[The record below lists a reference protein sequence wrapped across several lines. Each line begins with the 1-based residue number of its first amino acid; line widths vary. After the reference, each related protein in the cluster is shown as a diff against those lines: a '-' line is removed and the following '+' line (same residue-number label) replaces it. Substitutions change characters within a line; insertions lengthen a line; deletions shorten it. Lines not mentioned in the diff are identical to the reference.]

1 MIQRFRK
8 LLLTTALLA
17 TAISAQAGPYP
28 ERSINLVVPVAAGDA
43 TDIAA
48 RIMADELTKLLK
60 VSVVTVNAP
69 GAGGMLGAGNV
80 ARAAKDGYT
89 LLFTINA
96 SLTANRLLNAQAANF
111 DPLVDFTPLGLT
123 TRTPMVL
130 AVRSDAPF
138 LTLEEFVAYAR
149 QNPGK
154 VNVGTAGVGT
164 IGDFS
169 VSIINAQTG
178 ADLTMV
184 PFKGGAPSVAALQGK
199 HIDGTAVALGLLA
212 PHFKSG
218 SLRGLVT
225 STRSPEFPAIPTL
238 TKLGFQQELLGVW
251 LAFFA
256 PAGIPPEV
264 SRVLVPAIEKVAR
277 DPAISSRLA
286 ALGVMQ
292 DYLPP
297 DKLFDE
303 IRNEQRL
310 VLEIINRGVTV
321 KH

>member
-1 MIQRFRK
+1 MTQFLCKI
-8 LLLTTALLA
+8 LLVTTLLVA
-17 TAISAQAGPYP
+17 TMTARAGPYP
-28 ERSINLVVPVAAGDA
+28 ERPVTLVVPTAAGDA

-48 RIMADELTKLLK
+48 RIMAEELSKLLK
-60 VSVVTVNAP
+60 VSVVTMNTP

-96 SLTANRLLNAQAANF
+96 SLTANRLLNPQGASF

-138 LTLEEFVAYAR
+138 RTLAEFVAYAH

-154 VNVGTAGVGT
+154 INVGTAGAGT

-169 VSIINAQTG
+169 VGIINSQTG
-178 ADLTMV
+178 ADMAMV
-184 PFKGGAPSVAALQGK
+184 PFKGGAPAVAALQGK
-199 HIDGTAVALGLLA
+199 HIEGTAVALGLLA
-212 PHFKSG
+212 PHLRSG

-225 STRSPEFPAIPTL
+225 STKSSEFPTIPTL
-238 TKLGFQQELLGVW
+238 TELGFKQELLGVW

-256 PAGIPPEV
+256 PAGTPPEV
-264 SRVLVPAIEKVAR
+264 SRVLVAAIEKVAR
-277 DPAISSRLA
+277 DPAIVTRLA
-286 ALGVMQ
+286 AQGVIQ

-297 DKLFDE
+297 DRLLDE

-310 VLEIINRGVTV
+310 ISQIIKRGADV
-321 KH
+321 KQ